1 LGRRVDGPTSAYHV
15 SCHPLRAKEAI
26 MAHAARITYLR
37 IALVCVGLIAIV
49 CIYPLMV
56 LWP

>member
-1 LGRRVDGPTSAYHV
+1 
-15 SCHPLRAKEAI
+15 